1 MEGRSL
7 KRKPVG
13 FRLIWGLWSEQSSE
27 ALSPRNAPESLGRSS
42 VHSIVEM
49 DMSFSVHSQ
58 SYLGFPGGT
67 NGKEPACQCKIQR
80 RQWV

>member
-27 ALSPRNAPESLGRSS
+27 ALCPRNAPESLGRSS
-42 VHSIVEM
+42 VHSAVEM
-49 DMSFSVHSQ
+49 GMSFSGHS
-58 SYLGFPGGT
+58 
-67 NGKEPACQCKIQR
+67 
-80 RQWV
+80 